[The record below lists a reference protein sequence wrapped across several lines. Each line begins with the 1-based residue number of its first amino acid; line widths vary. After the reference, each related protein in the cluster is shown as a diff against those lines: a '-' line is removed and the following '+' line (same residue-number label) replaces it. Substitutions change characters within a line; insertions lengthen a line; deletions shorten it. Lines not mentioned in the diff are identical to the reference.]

1 MIIDVIHNPLYL
13 STIIV
18 PLINL
23 PIIYYYDK
31 YNLLISGILL
41 TITSI
46 LYHYD
51 FKIKYI
57 RSIDICMT
65 AINYLQHLYISIIYK
80 DTNYCILIYI
90 IIFMLYVID
99 KKFESN
105 GYLIISNYIHSLMH
119 FMLIYGV
126 IHLIF

>member
-1 MIIDVIHNPLYL
+1 MIIDVIHNPIYL

-18 PLINL
+18 PLLNL

-31 YNLLISGILL
+31 YNLLISAILL

-57 RSIDICMT
+57 KSIDICMST
-65 AINYLQHLYISIIYK
+65 INYLQHLYISIIYK
-80 DTNYCILIYI
+80 DTYCSLIYI

-105 GYLIISNYIHSLMH
+105 GYLVISNYIHSLMH